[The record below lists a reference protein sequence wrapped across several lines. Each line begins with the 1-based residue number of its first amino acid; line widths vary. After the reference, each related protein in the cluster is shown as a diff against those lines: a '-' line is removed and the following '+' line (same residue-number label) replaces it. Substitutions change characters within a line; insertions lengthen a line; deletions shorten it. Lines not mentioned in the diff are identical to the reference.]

1 MKDTQKRLTGLRG
14 GGGWEETLQDSMVD
28 TTRYLNHKYVDKEED
43 VKFVELLVLIVKKK
57 NKGPGSYHGRILIT
71 NYL

>member
-1 MKDTQKRLTGLRG
+1 
-14 GGGWEETLQDSMVD
+14 MVD